1 MTVAHRTTC
10 PLDCPDTCALTV
22 TVEAGKVV
30 TVGGVENNGITDG
43 FICSKVGHMARRIYH
58 EDRLTTPLRR
68 TGPKGSATFEPISWS
83 DAIEEITQR
92 YKGIIEEF
100 GGEAILP
107 FHYGGSNG
115 VLTDGFLD
123 RLYFARL
130 GSSRLDKTIC
140 AVPSGLAAKGM
151 YGKMAGVAFED
162 YVHARCIVV
171 WGANPKA
178 SNIHLVPF
186 IKAAKKNGAFVAVV
200 DPRRNFSRSEVDLH
214 VPVNPGTDLALAL
227 ALVHW
232 WDSEGMINTRFLE
245 QHSVNVDVLLER
257 AQDWPL
263 RRAVEV
269 CGVPREDII
278 ELGERYAGASTAV
291 IRCGWG
297 LERNRN
303 GAQAIAAVLALPAI
317 LGKFGKRG
325 GGYTMSNSS
334 VTRANVDDVL
344 GGIDWQTRS
353 INMSQLGRALDD
365 TTDPP
370 LKGLFVYNANPVATV
385 PDQTAVV
392 RGLAR
397 DDIFTVVFD
406 QVMTDTAVLA
416 DIVLPATTF
425 LEHEDINVGYGSY
438 VVGGVQPAI
447 EAVGDARPNGE
458 VFAELGRAM
467 GFSDEAFTWSTDEH
481 FTRVASQIR
490 LGKEPANVE
499 ALSDGEM
506 VYHDF
511 PGKTPVQF
519 ETVFPNT
526 PDNKIQF
533 APAELGA
540 DPYVFLPS
548 ESRFP
553 LALITPSSSKL
564 VTSMFGE
571 FNLETLSVTV
581 HPDDAVERELTSG
594 QMVRVFNELGEV
606 RCTVKVSDRVRPGV
620 VMMPKGAWRKS
631 SGNGW
636 TSTALCPDHVNTV
649 GGAACFNDARVEIA
663 PLPSNDESGS

>member
-1 MTVAHRTTC
+1 M
-10 PLDCPDTCALTV
+10 CALTV

-30 TVGGVENNGITDG
+30 TVGGVEGNGITDG
-43 FICSKVGHMARRIYH
+43 FICSKVGHVARRIYH
-58 EDRLTTPLRR
+58 DDRLTTPLKR

-83 DAIEEITQR
+83 DAIDEITKR
-92 YKGIIEEF
+92 YKGIIDEF

-115 VLTDGFLD
+115 LLTDGFLD
-123 RLYFARL
+123 KLYFARL

-140 AVPSGLAAKGM
+140 AVPSGLVAAGM

-162 YVHARCIVV
+162 YVHARCIIV

-186 IKAAKKNGAFVAVV
+186 LKEAKKNGAFVAVV

-214 VPVNPGTDLALAL
+214 LPVNPGTDLALAL
-227 ALVHW
+227 ALVRW
-232 WDSEGMINTRFLE
+232 WDAEQMINTRFLE
-245 QHSVNVDVLLER
+245 QHSVNVDVLLEQ
-257 AQDWPL
+257 AKDWPL

-303 GAQAIAAVLALPAI
+303 GGQAIAAVLALPAI

-325 GGYTMSNSS
+325 SGYTMSNSS
-334 VTRANVDDVL
+334 MTRANVDGVL

-370 LKGLFVYNANPVATV
+370 IKSLFVYNANPVATV

-392 RGLAR
+392 RGFAR

-406 QVMTDTAVLA
+406 QVMTDTAVFA

-425 LEHEDINVGYGSY
+425 LEHEDISVGYGHY
-438 VVGGVQPAI
+438 AVGGVQPAI
-447 EAVGDARPNGE
+447 EAVGEARPNGE

-481 FTRVASQIR
+481 FTRVASEIM
-490 LGKEPANVE
+490 LGNEPASVDT
-499 ALSDGEM
+499 LSDGEM
-506 VYHDF
+506 LHYDF

-526 PDNKIQF
+526 PDNKIQL
-533 APAELGA
+533 APAALGPR
-540 DPYVFLPS
+540 PYVFLPS

-553 LALITPSSSKL
+553 LALITPASSRL
-564 VTSMFGE
+564 VTSTFGE
-571 FNLETLSVTV
+571 FNLETLTVTV
-581 HPDDAVERELTSG
+581 HPSDAAERELASG

-606 RCTVKVSDRVRPGV
+606 RCTVKVSDRMRPGV
-620 VMMPKGAWRKS
+620 AMMPKGAWRKA

-636 TSTALCPDHVNTV
+636 TSTALCPDHVNIV

-663 PLPSNDESGS
+663 PLLSNDQSGS